1 MTDTQFEVI
10 GLINCDCCEEKS
22 RGRSQPV
29 TALQKNFLLFCSFHC
44 LQQFFLSWTQI
55 TDSLVLLALEKIL

>member
-29 TALQKNFLLFCSFHC
+29 TALHKNSIILLFS
-44 LQQFFLSWTQI
+44 LSSAIFLVMD
-55 TDSLVLLALEKIL
+55 TDHRFTCFTSTGKIL